1 MSANTMYLNELR
13 QRMEV
18 AVSTYYKMFGHR
30 PSSEELSRELGAEF
44 APVLRE
50 YQGNVIGIGV
60 AV

>member
-1 MSANTMYLNELR
+1 MSANAMYINELR

-18 AVSTYYKMFGHR
+18 AVSTYYKIFGVR
-30 PSSEELSRELGAEF
+30 PSSEELSRELGSEF

-50 YQGNVIGIGV
+50 YHGNVIGI